1 MAKIDWYSKKKDWD
15 NYIKFGLESF
25 EYRGISTTGNGAFN
39 LIDFIYNDVFPH
51 SEDPVVLSRCIGYM
65 EAILKNDP
73 YSHVKIDTYACLL
86 YKAGNKKEAI
96 TVEERALKLAE
107 ELRDKDSVTD
117 YQNKINKM
125 KKNLPIW
132 Q

>member
-1 MAKIDWYSKKKDWD
+1 
-15 NYIKFGLESF
+15 
-25 EYRGISTTGNGAFN
+25 
-39 LIDFIYNDVFPH
+39 
-51 SEDPVVLSRCIGYM
+51 M